1 MRVAETRSTSRRTS
15 GFAIDN
21 AMGDVWR
28 KEYAREYDKAHA
40 KPHVMTKAEFRTKL
54 MNELNI
60 D

>member
-1 MRVAETRSTSRRTS
+1 MRVREMRATTRRTS
-15 GFAIDN
+15 GFAVDN

-60 D
+60 G

>member
-15 GFAIDN
+15 GLAIDN

-28 KEYAREYDKAHA
+28 REYAREYDRMHA

-54 MNELNI
+54 MKELK
-60 D
+60 